1 MIRLENV
8 SKVYRPGKVEL
19 TVLKNINLTIKK
31 GSFTVILGSSGS
43 GKSTLLHIVSCLD
56 TASSGKV
63 FFENRDVSKISED
76 ELAEI
81 RNKRIGFVFQQFNL
95 LSGSTALENVVLPM
109 IFREKID
116 LVRAENLLKAVGL
129 GHRINHKP
137 TEMSGGEQQRVA
149 VARSLANNPDIIVAD
164 EPTGN
169 VDSKNGESIMKIL
182 SDLNKEGRTLIIVT
196 HDASLTKYADDVI
209 TIKDGEIQ

>member
-56 TASSGKV
+56 TASSGRV